1 VIHGTSDAEGAR
13 VETKWAVVGLGAH
26 AVERM
31 LPAIRRARHARL
43 AGVYSR
49 RQDVTQEIARAY
61 GARAYRTFDDTLEDP
76 DVRVVYL
83 ATPNDVHKE
92 HTLRAAGARK
102 HVLVEKP
109 MALSCEDA
117 AEMARACAAAG
128 VRLCVGFHLRFHP
141 AHRQARAL
149 VASGEIGDV
158 VWAGARWMSHRPRDT
173 GWRLDPA
180 RSGGTLLTARGVH
193 LLDLVR
199 FVCGT
204 EWVTVTGLSDGLR
217 TDKPADDVTAAT
229 GLLAS
234 GAFAHIVCSR
244 LTPGASNDLEVYGT
258 GGTVACRSTIAV
270 EPAGTLVLT
279 QGAAEKVYT
288 FERCD
293 VLADEVDWVSGAVAG
308 APGDGAGASGEDG
321 VRVTALTTSLIE
333 SVQSGR
339 TVRPCY
345 LPFPL

>member
-1 VIHGTSDAEGAR
+1 MEV
-13 VETKWAVVGLGAH
+13 KWAVVGLGVH

-31 LPAIRRARHARL
+31 LPAMRRARHARV

-49 RQDVTQEIARAY
+49 RQHVTEEIARAY
-61 GARAYRTFDDTLEDP
+61 GARAYRTFDDALEDP

-92 HTLRAAGARK
+92 QTLRAAGARK

-109 MALSCEDA
+109 MALSPEDA
-117 AEMARACAAAG
+117 AAMARACAAAG

-141 AHRQARAL
+141 AHQQARAL

-158 VWAGARWMSHRPRDT
+158 VWAGARWVSHRPRDT

-204 EWVTVTGLSDGLR
+204 EWLTVSGLSDGLR

-229 GLLAS
+229 GLLGS
-234 GAFAHIVCSR
+234 GAFAYIVCSR
-244 LTPGASNDLEVYGT
+244 LTPGGSNDLEVYGT
-258 GGTVACRSTIAV
+258 RGAVVCRSTIAV
-270 EPAGTLVLT
+270 EPAGTLALA
-279 QGAAEKVYT
+279 QGEAENVYS

-293 VLADEVDWVSGAVAG
+293 VLADEVDWVSRTVTG
-308 APGDGAGASGEDG
+308 APDDGVGAGGQDG
-321 VRVTALTTSLIE
+321 VRVTALTAALIE
-333 SVQSGR
+333 SVESGR

-345 LPFPL
+345 PRFPL